1 MEYLH
6 ASLIL
11 HSAGK
16 KITEKAVTDVLTAAG
31 VTPDKNRIKGLVAS
45 LADVNIEDA
54 LKSAAVIPAAVA
66 AAPEPEEE
74 EEEEESGLSSLFG
87 WAKKLSVIVL
97 LEHDIFLFIF
107 FIFLFSFYDIGFLK
121 TNTVLSN
128 LSWVPEKVI
137 FKLTPLTLKIVVRYD
152 SRSK

>member
-54 LKSAAVIPAAVA
+54 LKSAAVMPAAVSA
-66 AAPEPEEE
+66 AAPAAATPAAATPAAAPAPEPEEE
-74 EEEEESGLSSLFG
+74 EEEEETGLSSLFG
-87 WAKKLSVIVL
+87 
-97 LEHDIFLFIF
+97 
-107 FIFLFSFYDIGFLK
+107 
-121 TNTVLSN
+121 
-128 LSWVPEKVI
+128 
-137 FKLTPLTLKIVVRYD
+137 
-152 SRSK
+152 